1 MPHTDGVFCRP
12 PEIDAKDG
20 TEEKKNLVAI
30 CSNLSFPLL
39 PRRWSNKAPCSTRPE
54 KRRLRLAFVLIAGV

>member
-30 CSNLSFPLL
+30 CRFPCGRGIGQCRTCVL
-39 PRRWSNKAPCSTRPE
+39 PAPNNA
-54 KRRLRLAFVLIAGV
+54 RLAVPFLLEAAV